1 MKKRIKLWINHI
13 LWQYSP
19 PMKKILDKE
28 ASRYFKYLKE
38 NYEESQQFLI
48 LKQLKH
54 ELLDFCEEEIKNKEI
69 EIVEN
74 QEKIKILTSTIEKT
88 IKNL

>member
-1 MKKRIKLWINHI
+1 
-13 LWQYSP
+13 
-19 PMKKILDKE
+19 MKKILDKE

-48 LKQLKH
+48 LKQLKQ